1 MNDCN
6 NDFRIIQKLL
16 FLQLSGS
23 VVGGPGPEMDAA
35 DVATV
40 VRHQSESSSTRQLE
54 SESQNVGAGA
64 AENGKVIMCDLI
76 RIRGNL

>member
-23 VVGGPGPEMDAA
+23 VVGGPGPEMDAS

-40 VRHQSESSSTRQLE
+40 VRHQSESSSTRQSE
-54 SESQNVGAGA
+54 SESQHVGA